1 MELGESSLQKSRT
14 FVSINVL
21 HVLFCIPFI
30 VGLDWISY
38 KSFYSPYSCKEAP
51 CILIY
56 IPDGHT
62 KEMPTSGS
70 KEKTKAET
78 AKKEVNFC
86 FKKVQKVLMYRISL
100 PNMYFFSF

>member
-1 MELGESSLQKSRT
+1 MYY
-14 FVSINVL
+14 FVFFL
-21 HVLFCIPFI
+21 L
-30 VGLDWISY
+30 LDQIFH

-78 AKKEVNFC
+78 AKKEVSFC
-86 FKKVQKVLMYRISL
+86 FRKVQNVLMYRISL
-100 PNMYFFSF
+100 PNIYFFFLRLVQL

>member
-1 MELGESSLQKSRT
+1 MFYMYY
-14 FVSINVL
+14 FVFL
-21 HVLFCIPFI
+21 LL
-30 VGLDWISY
+30 LDWIGFLINP
-38 KSFYSPYSCKEAP
+38 FYSTYSCKEAP

-100 PNMYFFSF
+100 PNMYFLSF